1 MVPRGSTSRAGD
13 AVPVFAALGD
23 ATRLRLLARLSSAGP
38 LSISRLTEGSDISRQ
53 AITKHLR
60 TLEHAGL
67 LRGVRAGRERLWE
80 LQPRR
85 LEQARSYLGVISR
98 QWDQALERLRAF
110 VEKP

>member
-1 MVPRGSTSRAGD
+1 MVRHAGPSRSSD

-23 ATRLRLLARLSSAGP
+23 ATRLRLLARLCASGP
-38 LSISRLTEGSDISRQ
+38 LSIARLTEGSDISRQ

-60 TLEHAGL
+60 ALEHAGL

-85 LEQARSYLGVISR
+85 LEQARSYLEVISR
-98 QWDQALERLRAF
+98 QWDQALERLRVF
-110 VEKP
+110 VEG